1 MVAKTCDRG
10 SLCYSLVVAWQQR
23 EEGVGIPASP
33 SRVSSV
39 TKLPL
44 LRPHFYSEPFG
55 TNNQLS
61 DHLDTNNCDVLHSDS
76 ILTLLP
82 RVSTDSTNLGLGPLR
97 PTPSFRDN
105 FKSLIFSPLEYKLR
119 GEGFSWSLRVWKLVR
134 NSLWDAEGTLHCFLA

>member
-10 SLCYSLVVAWQQR
+10 RSLCHSLMVAWQQR

-39 TKLPL
+39 TRLPL
-44 LRPHFYSEPFG
+44 MRPHVYSEPFG
-55 TNNQLS
+55 TNNQLSATLHTNNQLS
-61 DHLDTNNCDVLHSDS
+61 DHLDTNNCDDALHSDS

-105 FKSLIFSPLEYKLR
+105 FKSLIFPPLEYKLV
-119 GEGFSWSLRVWKLVR
+119 GGGFSWSLRV
-134 NSLWDAEGTLHCFLA
+134 

>member
-1 MVAKTCDRG
+1 MVAKTRDRG
-10 SLCYSLVVAWQQR
+10 SLCHSLMVAWQQR

-39 TKLPL
+39 TRLPL
-44 LRPHFYSEPFG
+44 MRPHFYSEPFG

-61 DHLDTNNCDVLHSDS
+61 ATLHTNNQLSDHLDTNNCDALHSDS

-105 FKSLIFSPLEYKLR
+105 FKSLIFSPLEYKLW
-119 GEGFSWSLRVWKLVR
+119 GGSPGLLGFE
-134 NSLWDAEGTLHCFLA
+134 NG